1 VDIPDVL
8 IPHWPSGFDA
18 WEGFATLVIIGLFK
32 VDRGLMMMRRARVID
47 RLGWSIIIFDL
58 TMGGLFLISMF
69 WSLYPSTAFRPWFP
83 RLTVLALLITTVW
96 QWFEIRRASAV
107 RVDLVAAGAN
117 GGSVYHPDV
126 DTYSGIERRV
136 GPDDRRGYVAA
147 EDY

>member
-1 VDIPDVL
+1 
-8 IPHWPSGFDA
+8 
-18 WEGFATLVIIGLFK
+18 
-32 VDRGLMMMRRARVID
+32 MMMRRARVID

-69 WSLYPSTAFRPWFP
+69 WSLYPGTAFRPWFP

-96 QWFEIRRASAV
+96 QWFEIRRASSV

-117 GGSVYHPDV
+117 GGSVYHPEDDAYEGV
-126 DTYSGIERRV
+126 ERRV
-136 GPDDRRGYVAA
+136 GPSDRRGYMAA